1 MSLFE
6 IYYRALQHLSPA
18 KNRVLLICAANVV
31 LAIVT
36 IAEPIL
42 FGRIIDAIS
51 AKSGLTVTLWLW
63 ASFGVF
69 NIVAYV
75 ADRARRRPP
84 RA

>member
-18 KNRVLLICAANVV
+18 KNRVLLICAANIV
-31 LAIVT
+31 LAFVT

-51 AKSGLTVTLWLW
+51 EKSGLTANLWLW
-63 ASFGVF
+63 ASFGTF

>member
-6 IYYRALQHLSPA
+6 IYFRALQHLSPV
-18 KNRVLLICAANVV
+18 KNRVLLICAANIV

-51 AKSGLTVTLWLW
+51 EKSGLT
-63 ASFGVF
+63 AQS
-69 NIVAYV
+69 VAV
-75 ADRARRRPP
+75 GQPRRRSTSSPMC
-84 RA
+84 